1 MSHPTWENRAT
12 PNFSEHFATPCNIA
26 HNSRMESALPKYPS
40 TIIPPVRHG
49 RNVFT
54 LYGFTALVRLWAPSR
69 HSFIEDFALRC
80 QLEVVVVLN
89 GKPPFNE
96 ASHLLLYDLVPE
108 SAPALDVFLFP
119 RYVHT
124 TPQEVVRFDV
134 DVYFHEHSLLNGEPV
149 YVIS

>member
-26 HNSRMESALPKYPS
+26 HNSCMESAVPKCPS

-54 LYGFTALVRLWAPSR
+54 SYAFIALVRLWAPSR

-89 GKPPFNE
+89 SKPPFNE
-96 ASHLLLYDLVPE
+96 ASYLV
-108 SAPALDVFLFP
+108 
-119 RYVHT
+119 RYYL
-124 TPQEVVRFDV
+124 
-134 DVYFHEHSLLNGEPV
+134 DVYFHGHSLLKGKRVCVMVNLSVNEQRCR
-149 YVIS
+149 S